1 MNIFEQLKQRKQE
14 ELQAMAE
21 QNVNVY
27 YIDGDIW
34 LTVDRIPVYRVMSSK
49 AGEVIDCPIE
59 HLPKQIERLRKEYIN
74 RLNNN

>member
-21 QNVNVY
+21 QNVNVN

-34 LTVDRIPVYRVMSSK
+34 LTVDRIS
-49 AGEVIDCPIE
+49 C
-59 HLPKQIERLRKEYIN
+59 L
-74 RLNNN
+74 